1 MCALGGR
8 KGETMRVRDGI
19 VLASFV
25 AAASSAAGC
34 DTAPKPLVVACT
46 MEKDQID
53 VVRLDLARGQA
64 TLLSVSPALPGTAQA
79 SPTEYEVVFRPGP
92 NGASQ
97 LLIKINRYSF
107 RATRELGP
115 QAAEAAA
122 IAGQRSTG
130 TCERHKAKPL

>member
-1 MCALGGR
+1 
-8 KGETMRVRDGI
+8 MRVRDGI
-19 VLASFV
+19 LLASFV
-25 AAASSAAGC
+25 VAASSVCGC
-34 DTAPKPLVVACT
+34 DTAPKPLVVTCT

-64 TLLSVSPALPGTAQA
+64 TLLSVSPALAGTAHA
-79 SPTEYEVVFRPGP
+79 SPTEYEVLFQPGP
-92 NGASQ
+92 DGASQ

-115 QAAEAAA
+115 QAGEPAAT
-122 IAGQRSTG
+122 AGPRSTG

>member
-1 MCALGGR
+1 
-8 KGETMRVRDGI
+8 MRVRDSL

-25 AAASSAAGC
+25 VAATCVAGC
-34 DTAPKPLVVACT
+34 NAAPKPLVVACT
-46 MEKDQID
+46 MDKDQID

-64 TLLSVSPALPGTAQA
+64 TLLSVSPALAGTAHA
-79 SPTEYEVVFRPGP
+79 SPTEYEVLFQPGP
-92 NGASQ
+92 DGASQ

-122 IAGQRSTG
+122 AAGPRSTG
-130 TCERHKAKPL
+130 RCERYKGRPL

>member
-1 MCALGGR
+1 
-8 KGETMRVRDGI
+8 MRVRDGI

-25 AAASSAAGC
+25 VAAGSVAGC
-34 DTAPKPLVVACT
+34 GMAPKPLVVACT

-64 TLLSVSPALPGTAQA
+64 TLLSVSPALAGTAHA
-79 SPTEYEVVFRPGP
+79 TPTEYEVLFQPGP
-92 NGASQ
+92 AGASR

-115 QAAEAAA
+115 QAGEAATTV
-122 IAGQRSTG
+122 GPRSTG
-130 TCERHKAKPL
+130 TCQRYKGTPL